1 MLITGGSRSGKT
13 NALLNLIKEQDSY
26 NLIDNIYL
34 YAKDLNES
42 KYQFLIK
49 KREDVRVKHLNDPK
63 SFIEHPAYM
72 DDFYNVING
81 RNRSIKRK
89 ILVVFDDMVAG
100 IMTNKKFQ
108 ATFKELLIRCRK
120 LNTSPVFTHN
130 LILLFQKKLY

>member
-108 ATFKELLIRCRK
+108 AIFKELLIRCRK

>member
-1 MLITGGSRSGKT
+1 MIITGGSRSGKT

-49 KREDVRVKHLNDPK
+49 EREDVRVKHLNDPK

-72 DDFYNVING
+72 DDVYNIING
-81 RNRSIKRK
+81 RNPSIKRK
-89 ILVVFDDMVAG
+89 ILIVFDDMVAG
-100 IMTNKKFQ
+100 IMTNKKF
-108 ATFKELLIRCRK
+108 
-120 LNTSPVFTHN
+120 
-130 LILLFQKKLY
+130 

>member
-49 KREDVRVKHLNDPK
+49 EREDVRVKHLNDPK
-63 SFIEHPAYM
+63 SFIEHAAYM
-72 DDFYNVING
+72 DDVYNIING
-81 RNRSIKRK
+81 RNPSIKRK
-89 ILVVFDDMVAG
+89 ILIVFDDMVAG
-100 IMTNKKFQ
+100 IMTNKKF
-108 ATFKELLIRCRK
+108 
-120 LNTSPVFTHN
+120 
-130 LILLFQKKLY
+130 

>member
-1 MLITGGSRSGKT
+1 M
-13 NALLNLIKEQDSY
+13 IKEQDSY

-108 ATFKELLIRCRK
+108 AIFKELLIRCRK

>member
-1 MLITGGSRSGKT
+1 M
-13 NALLNLIKEQDSY
+13 IKEQDSY

-89 ILVVFDDMVAG
+89 MLVVFDDMVAG

-108 ATFKELLIRCRK
+108 AIFKELLIRCRK